1 MIRTRDYVIPLLLY
15 VVAYYGVMLSMV
27 FLGDSIFGIT
37 HNVAMFIFELFLI
50 TLCVFYY
57 LYKKQILDWFV
68 GIAIIINDIV
78 AFFCMFPVLF
88 LAAFASDG
96 GEINRADT
104 IKLIV
109 FGYLVLFIFSFL
121 PLFFT
126 IHSHIHKRK
135 LVSFISLSCMV
146 LATLLFTFEIV
157 SFIVPSILLIIPSL
171 FFLMRCY
178 FWCFGYIK
186 KL

>member
-15 VVAYYGVMLSMV
+15 VVAYYGVILSA
-27 FLGDSIFGIT
+27 FLWGNIFEPT
-37 HNVAMFIFELFLI
+37 QNVAMFIFEVFLI

-68 GIAIIINDIV
+68 GITIIINDIA
-78 AFFCMFPVLF
+78 AFFYMFLILF
-88 LAAFASDG
+88 LGAFPLGGKFNISDAT
-96 GEINRADT
+96 N
-104 IKLIV
+104 LIFLV
-109 FGYLVLFIFSFL
+109 FFVLFIFSFL

-157 SFIVPSILLIIPSL
+157 SFIIPSILFIIPSL